1 MIARVAKLIGR
12 TQLTRGRLLFLLG
25 MGSLALLF
33 GFAVSASSG
42 AQQYQDTIEAVAN
55 GYGLHVFA
63 PIVALVLS
71 SAALGDLVDDRTLV
85 YLWLRP
91 VPRWQIAVGA
101 AISSIGTAVPIVV
114 VPMALAASIAS
125 GNATAVAATAAATTV
140 ATVGYAALF
149 LALGF
154 KVRRALVWGL
164 AYILIWEEFLARG
177 VGVAA
182 KLSIGVY
189 ANSLLNYI
197 ADLEAPKYASG
208 PVASFVVPL
217 LVAVGAILLTA
228 RWLKS
233 TEVA

>member
-1 MIARVAKLIGR
+1 MIQRVAKLVGR

-25 MGSLALLF
+25 MGCLSLLL
-33 GFAVSASSG
+33 GFAVSAESG
-42 AQQYQDTIEAVAN
+42 AQQFKDTIEAVGN

-63 PIVALVLS
+63 PVVALVLA

-91 VPRWQIAVGA
+91 VPRWQIATGA
-101 AISSIGTAVPIVV
+101 AISSIGTAVPIVA

-125 GNATAVAATAAATTV
+125 GNATAVLAIAAATTV
-140 ATVGYAALF
+140 ATIGYAGVF

-164 AYILIWEEFLARG
+164 AYILIWEEFLART

-189 ANSLLNYI
+189 STSLMNHL
-197 ADLEAPKYASG
+197 ADLDPPRHGAG
-208 PVASFVVPL
+208 PVASFVVPTV
-217 LVAVGAILLTA
+217 VALGAIVLTG

>member
-1 MIARVAKLIGR
+1 MIGHVTKLIGR

-25 MGSLALLF
+25 MGALALLL
-33 GFAVSASSG
+33 GFAVSVESG
-42 AQQYQDTIEAVAN
+42 AKNYQDTIEAVAN

-63 PIVALVLS
+63 PIVALVLA

-91 VPRWQIAVGA
+91 VPRWQIALGA
-101 AISSIGTAVPIVV
+101 ACSSIGTAVPIVV
-114 VPMALAASIAS
+114 VPMALAAALAS
-125 GNATAVAATAAATTV
+125 GNATAVFATAAATSV
-140 ATVGYAALF
+140 ATIGYAGLF

-189 ANSLLNYI
+189 ANSLLNHI
-197 ADLEAPKYASG
+197 ADLEGPKHGAG
-208 PVASFVVPL
+208 PLASFLVPTIVA
-217 LVAVGAILLTA
+217 LVAIALTA
-228 RWLKS
+228 RWLKT

>member
-25 MGSLALLF
+25 MGMLALLL
-33 GFAVSASSG
+33 GFAVSVESG
-42 AQQYQDTIEAVAN
+42 AKNYQDTIEAVAN

-63 PIVALVLS
+63 PIVALVLA

-91 VPRWQIAVGA
+91 VPRWQIALGA
-101 AISSIGTAVPIVV
+101 AASSIGTAVPIVV
-114 VPMALAASIAS
+114 VPMALAAALAS
-125 GNATAVAATAAATTV
+125 GNATAVFATAAATTV
-140 ATVGYAALF
+140 ATIGYAGVF

-189 ANSLLNYI
+189 STSLLNHI
-197 ADLEAPKYASG
+197 ADLEAPKHGAG
-208 PVASFVVPL
+208 PVASFAVPTIVA
-217 LVAVGAILLTA
+217 LVAIALTG
-228 RWLKS
+228 RWLKT

>member
-1 MIARVAKLIGR
+1 MIPRVAKLIGR
-12 TQLTRGRLLFLLG
+12 TQLTRGRLAFLLG
-25 MGSLALLF
+25 MGALALLL

-42 AQQYQDTIEAVAN
+42 AQQFKDTVEAVGN

-63 PIVALVLS
+63 PVVALVLA

-91 VPRWQIAVGA
+91 VPRWQIALGA
-101 AISSIGTAVPIVV
+101 AVSTIGTAVPIVV
-114 VPMALAASIAS
+114 VPMTLAAAIGS
-125 GNATAVAATAAATTV
+125 GNATAVAATAAASTV
-140 ATVGYAALF
+140 ATIGYAGIF

-164 AYILIWEEFLARG
+164 AYILIWEEFLART

-182 KLSIGVY
+182 KLSVGVY
-189 ANSLLNYI
+189 ATSLLDHI
-197 ADLEAPKYASG
+197 ANLKG
-208 PVASFVVPL
+208 PRHGAGPIASFVVPL
-217 LVAVGAILLTA
+217 AVAAIAIALTG
-228 RWLKS
+228 RWLKT

>member
-1 MIARVAKLIGR
+1 MIARVTKLIGR
-12 TQLTRGRLLFLLG
+12 TQLTKGRLSFLLA
-25 MGSLALLF
+25 MGGLALLL

-42 AQQYQDTIEAVAN
+42 AQQFKDTVDAVGN

-63 PIVALVLS
+63 PVVALVLA

-91 VPRWQIAVGA
+91 VPRWQISFGA
-101 AISSIGTAVPIVV
+101 ALATMGTAVPIVV
-114 VPMALAASIAS
+114 VPMTLAAAIGS
-125 GNATAVAATAAATTV
+125 GNGKAVAATAASSAV
-140 ATVGYAALF
+140 ATIGYSGVF

-164 AYILIWEEFLARG
+164 AYILIWEEFLART

-182 KLSIGVY
+182 KLSVGVY
-189 ANSLLNYI
+189 STSLLNHI
-197 ADLEAPKYASG
+197 ADLKLPKHAAG
-208 PVASFVVPL
+208 PIASFVVPL
-217 LVAVGAILLTA
+217 LVAAGAIALTG
-228 RWLKS
+228 RWLKT